1 MYTLEVETTKGKQK
15 ETIYEIHELSF
26 LDKLLSCK
34 DSSKRGVHYLD
45 IPCAFDIET
54 TNIYE
59 KDETGKPKKEPRPYA
74 FMYHWQFCFDDQ
86 VVFGRRWESFQ
97 DLLKA
102 LEKNLNLNSKNRLVV
117 WVHNLPFEW
126 TFIKDFIEYEDGF
139 FKDERAPLKIVT
151 KGGIE
156 FRCSY
161 ALSNM
166 SLQKFCENEID
177 VIHYK
182 LADTYDYEKIRTP
195 ATPMTSEDAQE
206 VDNILRGGFDR
217 LSLKEC
223 YSLLVIPGNV
233 FQDKVSLLQW
243 AKIAF
248 KYKVMLIT
256 DHADE
261 YSFDDLFANTE
272 GYKDSDIELQNVI
285 VTANW
290 LVGRESEKLSEN
302 EKESAAFYIAS
313 SGALAGK
320 LYDESASMAQGAGG
334 KKYGTL
340 DGVKGVKLDLL
351 KSEIAS
357 LMDNQVIPMVYSEGR
372 VMAFNN
378 STLYNGDNTAMKE
391 YPIVRVFD
399 WVKKVLMN
407 FVHEVALENWD
418 PYNSPK
424 NLKSKIQAFLNDY
437 KGYGNLF
444 QNYEIKEPT
453 QDPVTK
459 RITCDISLTPFYSAK
474 NFIIKVAADKKD
486 KDAQMA

>member
-1 MYTLEVETTKGKQK
+1 MAETEAKKAIITEQAAGAEVRSEEKKDT
-15 ETIYEIHELSF
+15 S
-26 LDKLLSCK
+26 KLLSAFGGFNAVRGFMPDADNLNPAKKAAKAVFLSDKRFKDKRESLVNDIKGWLEILDEGHSSATEFVDACK
-34 DSSKRGVHYLD
+34 AKEEKFQGVLSQGITDALYATANLERSYRSLDSFFKT
-45 IPCAFDIET
+45 A
-54 TNIYE
+54 NAE
-59 KDETGKPKKEPRPYA
+59 K
-74 FMYHWQFCFDDQ
+74 
-86 VVFGRRWESFQ
+86 V
-97 DLLKA
+97 
-102 LEKNLNLNSKNRLVV
+102 KNLRVINVY
-117 WVHNLPFEW
+117 
-126 TFIKDFIEYEDGF
+126 KDDIADDDSGF
-139 FKDERAPLKIVT
+139 
-151 KGGIE
+151 
-156 FRCSY
+156 
-161 ALSNM
+161 
-166 SLQKFCENEID
+166 
-177 VIHYK
+177 
-182 LADTYDYEKIRTP
+182 
-195 ATPMTSEDAQE
+195 AQE

-217 LSLKEC
+217 LSLKDC
-223 YSLLVIPGNV
+223 YSLMVVPGNV

-285 VTANW
+285 MTANW
-290 LVGRESEKLSEN
+290 LVGRESEKLSED
-302 EKESAAFYIAS
+302 EKESAAFYIAG

>member
-1 MYTLEVETTKGKQK
+1 MAELELKKQAVAEQAPVASSSENTAELLSAFGGFNAVRGFMPDADNLNPTKKAAKAVFLTDKRFKDKREGLINDIKGWLEVLEEGHETAT
-15 ETIYEIHELSF
+15 EF
-26 LDKLLSCK
+26 VDSCK
-34 DSSKRGVHYLD
+34 EK
-45 IPCAFDIET
+45 EEK
-54 TNIYE
+54 YE
-59 KDETGKPKKEPRPYA
+59 KVLAQGITDALFATANLERSYRA
-74 FMYHWQFCFDDQ
+74 LD
-86 VVFGRRWESFQ
+86 SFF
-97 DLLKA
+97 KTA
-102 LEKNLNLNSKNRLVV
+102 NAEKVKNLRIINVY
-117 WVHNLPFEW
+117 
-126 TFIKDFIEYEDGF
+126 KDDIADPDSGF
-139 FKDERAPLKIVT
+139 A
-151 KGGIE
+151 G
-156 FRCSY
+156 
-161 ALSNM
+161 
-166 SLQKFCENEID
+166 
-177 VIHYK
+177 
-182 LADTYDYEKIRTP
+182 
-195 ATPMTSEDAQE
+195 E
-206 VDNILRGGFDR
+206 VDAILRGGFDR
-217 LSLKEC
+217 LSLKDC
-223 YSLLVIPGNV
+223 YSLLVVPGNV

-248 KYKVMLIT
+248 KYKVMLLT

-285 VTANW
+285 MTANW
-290 LVGRESEKLSEN
+290 IVGREAEKLSDD
-302 EKESAAFYIAS
+302 EKENPAFFIS
-313 SGALAGK
+313 SSSALAGK

-340 DGVKGVKLDLL
+340 DGVKGVRLDLL

-372 VMAFNN
+372 VIAFNN
-378 STLYNGDNTAMKE
+378 ATLYNGDNTAMKE

-407 FVHEVALENWD
+407 YVHEVALENWD

-424 NLKSKIQAFLNDY
+424 NLKAKIQAFLNDY

-453 QDPVTK
+453 QDPITK

-486 KDAQMA
+486 KETQMS